1 MIISKCT
8 VCDRPIDRE
17 FLLENVCPRCVYRL
31 VTRSSM
37 KTKEFVRSAIADY
50 DGELFM
56 SRTRFNVWVQLGEIL
71 YGKEQQNY

>member
-1 MIISKCT
+1 
-8 VCDRPIDRE
+8 
-17 FLLENVCPRCVYRL
+17 
-31 VTRSSM
+31 M